1 MEITTEMPPPEII
14 EAAYSVGNWMESQPC
29 TDWEIGPVVSRG
41 WFAKVE
47 AERDKLRE
55 INANGALAWD
65 LLQSQLAATQAEL
78 KEARALAEHNAQAL
92 ARALIE
98 LRREQPEAD
107 L

>member
-1 MEITTEMPPPEII
+1 MTDLCPKHFDDPDLTDGSCLGCELVRI
-14 EAAYSVGNWMESQPC
+14 E
-29 TDWEIGPVVSRG
+29 R
-41 WFAKVE
+41 
-47 AERDKLRE
+47 ERDELRAL
-55 INANGALAWD
+55 NANGALAWD
-65 LLQSQLAATQAEL
+65 LLQSQLSATQAEV